1 MRNTLEIADS
11 IAKISRR
18 SMNLIGV
25 YQTFV
30 IDLLN
35 LIDRESV
42 NGMVPVKSI
51 LNLINKVTDDAQE
64 VIGSE

>member
-1 MRNTLEIADS
+1 MRNIIEIADN

-18 SMNLIGV
+18 SMRLVIV

>member
-1 MRNTLEIADS
+1 MRNTLEIAES

-18 SMNLIGV
+18 SMSLVRV

-64 VIGSE
+64 VIRSE

>member
-1 MRNTLEIADS
+1 MRNIIEIADN

>member
-1 MRNTLEIADS
+1 MRNTLEIAES

-18 SMNLIGV
+18 SMNLIEV

-64 VIGSE
+64 VIRSE

>member
-1 MRNTLEIADS
+1 MRNIIEIADN

-18 SMNLIGV
+18 SMNLIEV

-35 LIDRESV
+35 LIGRESV

>member
-1 MRNTLEIADS
+1 MRNTIEIADN

-18 SMNLIGV
+18 SMSLVRV

-64 VIGSE
+64 VIRSE